1 LTLQRLQ
8 EVGEQNAF
16 VKGDD
21 MPPLWIPLAAVAA
34 VIAVSALRLVAVQSA
49 HGVKAYGFGRHA
61 DIQRVAERNWR
72 LAAAAT
78 LAFATITW
86 ARPEWETIF
95 GLPVWAGG
103 AGLRWLSATLFLASF
118 LIIAVA
124 QIQMG
129 ASWRI
134 GVLKE
139 GPGALVAHGLFRW
152 SRNPIFVGMI
162 GTLIALFLWSPH
174 MGTAAV
180 LAATWTLVLIQVRIE
195 EEALR
200 EKHGA
205 AYDDYASKAPRWFGW
220 RR

>member
-1 LTLQRLQ
+1 
-8 EVGEQNAF
+8 
-16 VKGDD
+16 
-21 MPPLWIPLAAVAA
+21 MPPLWIPLAALAA
-34 VIAVSALRLVAVQSA
+34 VITVSALRLLAVQSA

-61 DIQRVAERNWR
+61 EIQRVAERNWR
-72 LAAAAT
+72 LAVAASV
-78 LAFATITW
+78 AFALIAW
-86 ARPEWETIF
+86 ARPEWEVAL
-95 GLPVWAGG
+95 GRPVWAGG
-103 AGLRWLSATLFLASF
+103 AALRWLSATLLLASF

-134 GVLKE
+134 GVPKE

-174 MGTAAV
+174 ISTAAV
-180 LAATWTLVLIQVRIE
+180 LAAAWTLVLIQVRIE

-200 EKHGA
+200 EKLGVAYERYA
-205 AYDDYASKAPRWFGW
+205 AQVQRWIGW
-220 RR
+220 RQARLNGVG

>member
-1 LTLQRLQ
+1 
-8 EVGEQNAF
+8 
-16 VKGDD
+16 
-21 MPPLWIPLAAVAA
+21 MPPLWIPLAALAA
-34 VIAVSALRLVAVQSA
+34 VITVSALRLLAVQSA

-61 DIQRVAERNWR
+61 EIQRVAERNWR
-72 LAAAAT
+72 LAVAASV
-78 LAFATITW
+78 AFALIAW
-86 ARPEWETIF
+86 GRPAWEVAL
-95 GLPVWAGG
+95 GRPVWAGS
-103 AGLRWLSATLFLASF
+103 AALRWTAFLLFAGSF
-118 LIIAVA
+118 LFIAAA
-124 QIQMG
+124 QVQMG

-134 GVLKE
+134 GVPKE

-174 MGTAAV
+174 IGTAAV

-205 AYDDYASKAPRWFGW
+205 AYEAYSLEVPRWIGW
-220 RR
+220 PSGGKLERRRR

>member
-1 LTLQRLQ
+1 
-8 EVGEQNAF
+8 
-16 VKGDD
+16 
-21 MPPLWIPLAAVAA
+21 MPPAWLPLAAIVA
-34 VIAVSALRLVAVQSA
+34 VIAVSAVRLLSVQSD

-72 LAAAAT
+72 LAVAAI
-78 LAFATITW
+78 LAFATIAW
-86 ARPEWETIF
+86 VKPEWE
-95 GLPVWAGG
+95 LPLGRPDWAPSV
-103 AGLRWLSATLFLASF
+103 ALRWAASTLFLACF
-118 LIIAVA
+118 LIIAAA
-124 QIQMG
+124 QMQMG

-134 GVLKE
+134 GVPKE

-174 MGTAAV
+174 IGTAAV

-205 AYDDYASKAPRWFGW
+205 AYGDYASTAPRWFGW
-220 RR
+220 LR

>member
-1 LTLQRLQ
+1 
-8 EVGEQNAF
+8 
-16 VKGDD
+16 
-21 MPPLWIPLAAVAA
+21 MPPAWLPLAAIVA
-34 VIAVSALRLVAVQSA
+34 VIAVSAVRLLSVQSD

-72 LAAAAT
+72 LAVAAI
-78 LAFATITW
+78 LAFATIAW
-86 ARPEWETIF
+86 VKPEWE
-95 GLPVWAGG
+95 LPLGRPDWAPSV
-103 AGLRWLSATLFLASF
+103 ALRWAASTLFLACF
-118 LIIAVA
+118 LIIAAA

-134 GVLKE
+134 GVPKE

-174 MGTAAV
+174 IGTAAV

-195 EEALR
+195 EEALI

-205 AYDDYASKAPRWFGW
+205 AYQEYSARVARWFGW
-220 RR
+220 RRRKSAKAC